1 MHLVKS
7 FILLCKLRID
17 CGGSVEFMKC
27 WALYDQNDRDFKLV
41 GRVSSANLHGNVGL
55 KLNIE
60 DLIV

>member
-1 MHLVKS
+1 
-7 FILLCKLRID
+7 
-17 CGGSVEFMKC
+17 MKC
-27 WALYDQNDRDFKLV
+27 WTLYDQNDRDFKLV